1 MSFFIYLGHIINKGD
16 NNMSLKKIKIIG
28 VFAVFLLSFPLHF
41 LYDVFPNFL
50 TSIFASV
57 NESIWE
63 HMKIIFTAYLLYG
76 GVEYLIFREKTKW
89 NNFLLQLFIVPF
101 LGIMI
106 YLSIYLPL
114 FNIFGENM
122 IISIVLLFVVVA
134 IEEVISYYI
143 LSMEEVK
150 NQRIIGIVGIIAMYV
165 IFTYLTY
172 NPPKNY
178 LFYDMKEEKYGI
190 DIYV

>member
-1 MSFFIYLGHIINKGD
+1 
-16 NNMSLKKIKIIG
+16 MSLKKIKIIG
-28 VFAVFLLSFPLHF
+28 VIIVFLLSFPLHF
-41 LYDVFPNFL
+41 LYDLFPNFL
-50 TSIFASV
+50 TSIFSNV

-63 HMKIIFTAYLLYG
+63 HMKIIFTTYILYG
-76 GVEYLIFREKTKW
+76 GVEYLIFREKVKW
-89 NNFLLQLFIVPF
+89 NNYLLQLFVVPF

-122 IISIVLLFVVVA
+122 IISIVLLFIVVV
-134 IEEVISYYI
+134 IEEVMSYFI
-143 LSMEEVK
+143 LSMEEIK
-150 NQRIIGIVGIIAMYV
+150 GQRIIGILGIVGMYI

-190 DIYV
+190 DIYVK

>member
-1 MSFFIYLGHIINKGD
+1 MN
-16 NNMSLKKIKIIG
+16 LKKIKIIG
-28 VFAVFLLSFPLHF
+28 VVAVFLLSFLLHF
-41 LYDVFPNFL
+41 LYDIFPNFL
-50 TSIFASV
+50 TSIFSPV

-89 NNFLLQLFIVPF
+89 NNYLLQLFIVPL

-122 IISIVLLFVVVA
+122 LISIVLLFVVIVV
-134 IEEVISYYI
+134 EEVISYYI
-143 LSMEEVK
+143 LSMEEIK
-150 NQRIIGIVGIIAMYV
+150 NQRIIGILGIIIIYI

-178 LFYDMKEEKYGI
+178 LFYDMKDQKYGI
-190 DIYV
+190 DIYTK

>member
-1 MSFFIYLGHIINKGD
+1 
-16 NNMSLKKIKIIG
+16 MSLKKIKIIG

-50 TSIFASV
+50 TSIFIPV

-63 HMKIIFTAYLLYG
+63 HMKIIFTAYILYG
-76 GVEYLIFREKTKW
+76 GVEYLIFKEKTKW
-89 NNFLLQLFIVPF
+89 NNYLLQLFIVPLF
-101 LGIMI
+101 GIMI
-106 YLSIYLPL
+106 YLTIYLPL

-122 IISIVLLFVVVA
+122 IISIVLLFIVVA
-134 IEEVISYYI
+134 IEELISYYI

-150 NQRIIGIVGIIAMYV
+150 NQRIIGIAGIITTYV

-178 LFYDMKEEKYGI
+178 LFYDMKNEKYGI
-190 DIYV
+190 DIYVKD

>member
-1 MSFFIYLGHIINKGD
+1 
-16 NNMSLKKIKIIG
+16 MSLKKIKIIS
-28 VFAVFLLSFPLHF
+28 VFVVFLLSLPLHF
-41 LYDVFPNFL
+41 LYDIFPNFL
-50 TSIFASV
+50 TSIFAPV

-63 HMKIIFTAYLLYG
+63 HMKIIFTTYLLYG
-76 GVEYLIFREKTKW
+76 GVEYLVFREKAKL
-89 NNFLLQLFIVPF
+89 NNYLLQLFIVP
-101 LGIMI
+101 LIGVMG

-122 IISIVLLFVVVA
+122 IISIVLLFIVIIV
-134 IEEVISYYI
+134 EEIISYYI

-150 NQRIIGIVGIIAMYV
+150 NQRIIGIIGIVAMYT

-190 DIYV
+190 DIYA

>member
-1 MSFFIYLGHIINKGD
+1 MG
-16 NNMSLKKIKIIG
+16 LKKIKIVG
-28 VFAVFLLSFPLHF
+28 VLVVFLLSFPLHF
-41 LYDVFPNFL
+41 LYDFFPNFL
-50 TSIFASV
+50 TSIFAPV

-122 IISIVLLFVVVA
+122 IISIVLLFIVVA
-134 IEEVISYYI
+134 IEEVIGYYI
-143 LSMEEVK
+143 LSMEEIK
-150 NQRIIGIVGIIAMYV
+150 KQRIIGIAGIIAMYV

-172 NPPKNY
+172 SPLKNY

>member
-1 MSFFIYLGHIINKGD
+1 MN
-16 NNMSLKKIKIIG
+16 LKKIKIIG
-28 VFAVFLLSFPLHF
+28 IFAVFLLSFPIHF
-41 LYDVFPNFL
+41 LYDFFPNVL
-50 TSIFASV
+50 TSVFAPV

-63 HMKIIFTAYLLYG
+63 HMKMIFTAYLLYG

-89 NNFLLQLFIVPF
+89 NNYVLQLFIVP
-101 LGIMI
+101 LIGVMI

-122 IISIVLLFVVVA
+122 IISIVLLFIVIV

-143 LSMEEVK
+143 LAMEEIK
-150 NQRIIGIVGIIAMYV
+150 NQRIIGIVGLAVTYS
-165 IFTYLTY
+165 IFVYLTY

-178 LFYDMKEEKYGI
+178 LFYDMKEEKYGV
-190 DIYV
+190 DIYVK

>member
-1 MSFFIYLGHIINKGD
+1 
-16 NNMSLKKIKIIG
+16 MSLKKIKIIG
-28 VFAVFLLSFPLHF
+28 VFVVFLLAFPLHF
-41 LYDVFPNFL
+41 LYDFFPNFL
-50 TSIFASV
+50 TSIFSNV

-63 HMKIIFTAYLLYG
+63 HMKIIFTSYLIYG

-89 NNFLLQLFIVPF
+89 NNYLLQLFLVPL

-114 FNIFGENM
+114 FNILGENM
-122 IISIVLLFVVVA
+122 IISIVLLFIV
-134 IEEVISYYI
+134 IILEEIISYYI
-143 LSMEEVK
+143 LSMAEVK
-150 NQRIIGIVGIIAMYV
+150 SQRILGIVGIIAMYI

-190 DIYV
+190 DIYTS